1 MKHLQA
7 ITTLIVLS
15 WSVLA
20 SGQGYT
26 LNGNAVAL
34 GGDCYA
40 VTPAVN
46 FQNGTIWYNDVLN
59 LTQPFDIQFYMN
71 FGNVDAEGA
80 DGMVFVLQQIGVNAL
95 GINGSGMGYQ
105 GFNNSFGVEF
115 DTYSNNADPFTGQN
129 MNDPLFDHVAFIKN
143 GDVNHASA
151 NNLAGPVQASST
163 SANIE
168 DGQDHIVRL
177 TWEPSTH
184 TITLYFDCILR
195 LTADV
200 NLLATIFNSGPLV
213 YFGFT
218 GSTGGFNNLQQVCLQ
233 PNIIPTDDNLETCAG
248 QAVQLSAGGDA
259 TATFSWT
266 PTDYLDDPSA
276 QNPICTPD
284 ESISYTVTYSDLCGN
299 PVQKNVNVDVTPSPT
314 IDAGFD
320 ASLCEGLQMQLNG
333 SSDLNTG
340 ILWTT
345 TDGNILAGNATLTP
359 TINTGGTYT
368 LTVTTPDGCSSTD
381 EVVVENLQNPIV
393 DLGENFSV
401 CEGETATLT
410 IANSFASI
418 EWNTGETT
426 ASITAEPGPYSVT
439 VQSADGCESTDNITI
454 GELPLPVFSLG
465 ADIIACETEP
475 VFLTTPQVATWS
487 TGVQASQIEITQ
499 SGNYSATI
507 DQNGCVY
514 SDDITVTIFTNPQV
528 ELGND
533 ILLCEGSSTIIN
545 AGQIGEWSTGVIAPS
560 IEVFN
565 EGIYSV
571 VITNGPCSVSDFVEV
586 FFTPLPRV
594 DLGNDVTVCN
604 DANFTLS
611 AGDYFI
617 EEYLWSTGDE
627 TAFIR
632 PTESGEYFVDVINEC
647 GSASDTIYV
656 EVQECNYYIY
666 VPNAFTPDNDG
677 LNDYWQISTFKVPQI
692 EIFIFNRW
700 GQQVFYTNDPAV
712 PWLGDFNGNGYYL
725 EDGIYTYYIKY
736 IAFNSEADT
745 MTGHITLL
753 R

>member
-1 MKHLQA
+1 MKPYQA
-7 ITTLIVLS
+7 IYLLFSLFISYQAV
-15 WSVLA
+15 
-20 SGQGYT
+20 GQGYT

-71 FGNVDAEGA
+71 YGNVDAEGA

-129 MNDPLFDHVAFIKN
+129 MNDPLYDHVAFLRN

-151 NNLAGPVQASST
+151 NNLAGPVQASPT
-163 SANIE
+163 SINIE
-168 DGQDHIVRL
+168 DGQDHIIRL

-184 TITLYFDCILR
+184 TITLYFDCVER
-195 LTADV
+195 LSANV
-200 NLLATIFNSGPLV
+200 NMLATIFNSGPLV

-233 PNIIPTDDNLETCAG
+233 PNIIPTDDNLSTCQG
-248 QAVQLSAGGDA
+248 QAIELNAGGDPSSI
-259 TATFSWT
+259 FSWT
-266 PTDYLDDPSA
+266 PTDYLNDASA

-284 ESISYTVTYSDLCGN
+284 ETIMYTVTYNDLCGN
-299 PVQKNVNVDVTPSPT
+299 PVQKNVFVEVTPAPQV
-314 IDAGFD
+314 DAGFD

-333 SSDLNTG
+333 ASTASSG
-340 ILWTT
+340 FSWST
-345 TDGNILAGNATLTP
+345 TDGNIVSGSSTLTP

-368 LTVTTPDGCSSTD
+368 LSISTPDGCTSSD
-381 EVVVENLQNPIV
+381 EVVIQNLQNPIV
-393 DLGENFSV
+393 DLGENFDV

-410 IANSFASI
+410 IPNTYASI
-418 EWNTGETT
+418 EWSTNETS
-426 ASITAEPGPYSVT
+426 ASITVDPGSYSVT
-439 VQSADGCESTDNITI
+439 VQSADGCEATDNISI
-454 GELPLPVFSLG
+454 GQLPLPVFDLG

-475 VFLTTPQVATWS
+475 IFLSTPQIATWN
-487 TGVQASQIEITQ
+487 TGEQALQIEALQ
-499 SGNYSATI
+499 SGTYSATI
-507 DQNGCVY
+507 DQNGCVF
-514 SDDITVTIFTNPQV
+514 SDDITVTFFTNPFV
-528 ELGND
+528 ELGSD
-533 ILLCEGSSTIIN
+533 VTLCEGNSVTLN
-545 AGQIGEWSTGVIAPS
+545 AGQPGEWSTGETGPS
-560 IEVFN
+560 IEVFS

-571 VITNGPCSVSDFVEV
+571 IITNGPCSVSDFIEV
-586 FFTPLPRV
+586 YFTPLPTV
-594 DLGNDVTVCN
+594 DLGRDITICN
-604 DANFTLS
+604 DADFTLS
-611 AGDYFI
+611 AGDFFI
-617 EEYLWSTGDE
+617 DEYLWSTGDE

-632 PTESGEYFVDVINEC
+632 PTASGEYYVNVFNEC
-647 GSASDTIYV
+647 GSATDTVNV
-656 EVQECNYYIY
+656 ELQECNYFIY

-677 LNDYWQISTFKVPQI
+677 LNDYWQISAFKVPQI

-700 GQQVFYTNDPAV
+700 GQQVFYTNDPSV

-725 EDGIYTYYIKY
+725 EDGIYSYYIKY
-736 IAFNSEADT
+736 VAFNADADVL
-745 MTGHITLL
+745 TGHITLL